1 MGAEGGIGTH
11 NTVLPPTAG
20 LPDFSNYPSLRAVQ
34 TGSPSLIIGFDS
46 EWYGENPRNVLSW
59 QFALQMDGLVYEYIF
74 LNRFYKGYSPSSN
87 LSLEFA
93 IGRIIDE
100 LDKSN
105 ELVPQLLKISTITEN
120 GKRNY
125 DKVKHY
131 PITLVCHSSIVDLT
145 NFNQSSKYN
154 INFMETLTSAG
165 GGLFNMFPLK
175 LHPHSFTMK
184 AGNKYIYPVS
194 ICFRD
199 SMCAAPAN
207 ACSLEN
213 LGQSIGVPKYD
224 VDRKIKS
231 HMNDFLVFEPVSF
244 FNYASQDAVIAML
257 YTQAVYGSNRMQAPT
272 ILTAAAKNIKSS
284 IKNHFKCKNDDDYN
298 FLYRGLVSVK
308 HGLVERTPRCDR
320 PGYLESS
327 ESLEPV
333 NDRANTIQKNA
344 SFAYHGGYNSCSEV
358 GYFPFATF
366 DYDLQ
371 NAYPTSMCLV
381 PDVDWKNC
389 ILERIENRYLCE
401 SDFIINEDKY
411 NCFPLMFCYVNFEFP
426 KSVKYPCIPVSDDG
440 VPFYPRTSDE
450 LQGVYAC
457 GPELY
462 LAVKLGAKVFVETGY
477 LIRTYINSEHSESYS
492 LRTAVRQLVH
502 DRALAKKD
510 YGKGSLAE
518 LILKLMVNGSYGKTA
533 QDVVKKHAWS
543 AYKDEMEDIG
553 ASCVTNPVS
562 ASQITSIVRA
572 VLLATQNQLSE
583 LGYIACS
590 VTTDGFISNVPL
602 AVLKSLDL
610 YGMRAEMEKAR
621 LFLTDN
627 KNPEIWEIK
636 HAQDDLINYCTR
648 GNVSR
653 HCYRKNLTLL

>member
-1 MGAEGGIGTH
+1 MNKLFPSLNRVAVEQLEINGWIKSEVGHSETIDFSRNYELYIRKRPIAEVLPQTEPFRKSEIRNTDYPANPHETRENAMGAEGGIGIH

-20 LPDFSNYPSLRAVQ
+20 LPDFSSYPSLRAVQ
-34 TGSPSLIIGFDS
+34 TGSPSLVIGYDS
-46 EWYGENPRNVLSW
+46 EWYNEDPRNVLSW

-105 ELVPQLLKISTITEN
+105 GLVPQPLKISTITEN

-284 IKNHFKCKNDDDYN
+284 IKNHFKCKNDDYN
-298 FLYRGLVSVK
+298 FLYR
-308 HGLVERTPRCDR
+308 
-320 PGYLESS
+320 
-327 ESLEPV
+327 
-333 NDRANTIQKNA
+333 
-344 SFAYHGGYNSCSEV
+344 
-358 GYFPFATF
+358 
-366 DYDLQ
+366 
-371 NAYPTSMCLV
+371 
-381 PDVDWKNC
+381 
-389 ILERIENRYLCE
+389 
-401 SDFIINEDKY
+401 
-411 NCFPLMFCYVNFEFP
+411 
-426 KSVKYPCIPVSDDG
+426 
-440 VPFYPRTSDE
+440 
-450 LQGVYAC
+450 
-457 GPELY
+457 
-462 LAVKLGAKVFVETGY
+462 
-477 LIRTYINSEHSESYS
+477 
-492 LRTAVRQLVH
+492 
-502 DRALAKKD
+502 
-510 YGKGSLAE
+510 
-518 LILKLMVNGSYGKTA
+518 
-533 QDVVKKHAWS
+533 
-543 AYKDEMEDIG
+543 
-553 ASCVTNPVS
+553 
-562 ASQITSIVRA
+562 
-572 VLLATQNQLSE
+572 
-583 LGYIACS
+583 
-590 VTTDGFISNVPL
+590 
-602 AVLKSLDL
+602 
-610 YGMRAEMEKAR
+610 
-621 LFLTDN
+621 
-627 KNPEIWEIK
+627 
-636 HAQDDLINYCTR
+636 
-648 GNVSR
+648 
-653 HCYRKNLTLL
+653 